1 MKKILVMA
9 TCMVLLLAGAA
20 QAETIQFTG
29 VAPAEVVS
37 INGVYHGSVW
47 AGMYNFN
54 ILGSGPFA
62 GPYKGFCV
70 DPQTE
75 TPSFSATITAVT
87 DGSNYEAAA
96 YLMDRYYGVT
106 RVNNQKAAQ
115 VQLAIWE
122 LVWDFNPSGSYNLTS
137 GNFYLPT
144 SSTYKSAV
152 QALID
157 ETKIAGVL
165 DGFTPSGYYITASDS
180 SQDWMFHKV
189 PEAGALLL
197 FGTGLV
203 GLVGYRRVRRMQ

>member
-29 VAPAEVVS
+29 VAPAEVLS
-37 INGVYHGSVW
+37 IDGVYHGSVW

-62 GPYKGFCV
+62 GSYKGFCV

-75 TPSFSATITAVT
+75 TPLFSATITAVT
-87 DGSNYEAAA
+87 DGSKYEAAA

-106 RVNNQKAAQ
+106 SVDNKTAAQ

-122 LVWDFNPSGSYNLTS
+122 LVWDFNTSGGYNLTS
-137 GNFYLPT
+137 GNFRT
-144 SSTYKSAV
+144 SNYTAAV
-152 QALID
+152 NALIT
-157 ETKIAGVL
+157 EATGALG
-165 DGFTPSGYYITASDS
+165 GFTPSGYYITESRD

-189 PEAGALLL
+189 PEAGALIL
-197 FGTGLV
+197 FGTGLI
-203 GLVGYRRVRRMQ
+203 GLVGYRRVRRMK

>member
-1 MKKILVMA
+1 MKKVLVLA
-9 TCMVLLLAGAA
+9 TCMVLLLTGAA

-29 VAPAEVVS
+29 VSPAEVAS
-37 INGVYHGSVW
+37 INGVYNGGVW

-62 GPYKGFCV
+62 GSYKGFCV
-70 DPQTE
+70 DPQAE
-75 TPSFSATITAVT
+75 TPSFTATITAVT
-87 DGSNYEAAA
+87 DGSKYEAAA
-96 YLMDRYYGVT
+96 YLMNKYYGET

-122 LVWDFNPSGSYNLTS
+122 LVWDFSTPGGYNLAS
-137 GNFYLPT
+137 GDFQT
-144 SSTYKSAV
+144 STYASAV
-152 QALID
+152 QALIN
-157 ETKIAGVL
+157 ETKVAGVL
-165 DGFTPSGYYITASDS
+165 DGFSPSGYYVTVSTT
-180 SQDWMFHKV
+180 SQDWMFHQV